1 MDAKMESQTL
11 SDLEAL
17 FDDSVDTRKMWG
29 WYQDAGDWDSYVSH
43 SEIPA
48 FLLTTFELKP
58 KNFSDNELNIPES
71 GNGIPDIMDEA
82 SWLLDHYRRTKGPTG
97 GNAGGRIEGDNYP
110 AKEAGHGLPSY
121 EDIRPQWI
129 VYGEEPLLTF
139 IYARLAAQLAFSYKT
154 ASENKL
160 LGHQINAADSIGEW
174 ESQALM
180 AYNWA
185 QNNLH
190 EGDENKIR
198 SQRADAESWLYKLTG
213 EKFWLD
219 KFKSDL
225 EVTAI
230 NNSNFEKYRWGIWAY
245 ITTSQKESDYD
256 NHLKTELIKATE
268 SFARKEVTEAIDK
281 NRSYRMGGLMK
292 ARAEVGQATTP
303 LVMPAIIAWEVTHNI
318 KYLKAVYS
326 TCDYMLG
333 GNQLDMTWITGVGS
347 QYPTQVFNMDWWYN
361 KKGIKEVVP
370 GIVPYGPTADCD
382 WMPGKDGDCN
392 AWGWWDSDYAHSK
405 LYPDKSLWPV
415 HERWY
420 NNRYAPPSSEYTVH
434 QNIGPAAAVYGYL
447 TRTTCE

>member
-43 SEIPA
+43 SDIPA

-58 KNFSDNELNIPES
+58 KNFSDNDLNIPES
-71 GNGIPDIMDEA
+71 GNGIPDIIDEA
-82 SWLLDHYRRTKGPTG
+82 SWLLNHYRRTKGPTG
-97 GNAGGRIEGDNYP
+97 GNAGGRIEGD
-110 AKEAGHGLPSY
+110 
-121 EDIRPQWI
+121 
-129 VYGEEPLLTF
+129 
-139 IYARLAAQLAFSYKT
+139 
-154 ASENKL
+154 
-160 LGHQINAADSIGEW
+160 SIAEW
-174 ESQALM
+174 ESQALK
-180 AYNWA
+180 AFTWA
-185 QNNLH
+185 QNNLR

-198 SQRADAESWLYKLTG
+198 SPRADAGAWLYKLTG
-213 EKFWLD
+213 EKCWLD

-225 EVTAI
+225 EVTAED
-230 NNSNFEKYRWGIWAY
+230 NSKFEKYRWGIWAY
-245 ITTSQKESDYD
+245 ITTSEKKPNYD
-256 NHLKTELIKATE
+256 KQLKTELLKATE
-268 SFARKEVTEAIDK
+268 NYAQTEVTDAIDK
-281 NRSYRMGGLMK
+281 NRSYRMGGSMK
-292 ARAEVGQATTP
+292 VRTEVGQATTP
-303 LVMPAIIAWEVTHNI
+303 LVMPAIIAWEATHKI

-382 WMPGKDGDCN
+382 WMPGKNGDCN

-405 LYPDKSLWPV
+405 LYPDKSQWPV

-447 TRTTCE
+447 TKTISK